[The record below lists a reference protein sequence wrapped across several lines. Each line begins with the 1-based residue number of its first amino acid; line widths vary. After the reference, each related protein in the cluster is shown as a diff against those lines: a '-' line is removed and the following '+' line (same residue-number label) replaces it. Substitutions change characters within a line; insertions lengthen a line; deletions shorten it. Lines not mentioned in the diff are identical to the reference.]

1 MSYLKAKPSKRSIWS
16 GRISIGLVNVPVKVY
31 TMIKDHSPSFN
42 YVRKEDACPLK
53 YQRVCTYDEKIV
65 PWKNVGKGIE
75 VRDNEYIVFDK
86 EELESL
92 KPESSDKINIDKF
105 VPIEQVDR
113 IFYDKSYILAP
124 DEAPDSY
131 GLLLKAFMEQNMAG
145 VGKFTMRTKE
155 YPVLVYPYREALILT
170 TLKYANEVV
179 DPKSIES
186 LENVE
191 EPSEEELKLAL
202 KIIDNLKGDFDITEY
217 KDTYRKRV
225 EELVEKK
232 LKGETIKVEE
242 PETEEVRELMSVLQQ
257 TLQELEKQQ

>member
-1 MSYLKAKPSKRSIWS
+1 MSYLKAEPSKRSIWS

-65 PWKNVGKGIE
+65 PWENVGKGIE

-124 DEAPDSY
+124 DEAFDSY
-131 GLLLKAFMEQNMAG
+131 GLLLKAFREQNMAG

-186 LENVE
+186 LEKVE
-191 EPSEEELKLAL
+191 EPSEEELELAL

-217 KDTYRKRV
+217 EDTYRKRV

-242 PETEEVRELMSVLQQ
+242 PETEEVRELMSALQQ